1 MIKDITIEDL
11 RSLSIELLTRT
22 FLELRQ
28 HNISEDDIVSL
39 SLILA
44 EDLKKDFSNM
54 NIEDVKESFRQGIRS
69 TDDFLIGPKVWYKW
83 IKNFRQIIWNNE
95 GVESNMQDKRLAYR
109 SRKGTGL
116 KKLNINDIKLINE
129 KRKI

>member
-1 MIKDITIEDL
+1 MIKELSIEDV
-11 RSLSIELLTRT
+11 RSLSIELLSKT

-44 EDLKKDFSNM
+44 EDLKKDFKNM
-54 NIEDVKESFRQGIRS
+54 EIDDIKESFRLGIRN

-83 IKNFRQIIWNNE
+83 IKQHRQIIWDNE
-95 GVESNMQDKRLAYR
+95 TVKDEYKDKRLSYR
-109 SRKGTGL
+109 KPG
-116 KKLNINDIKLINE
+116 IKLINNTI
-129 KRKI
+129 KDLKILSNGK

>member
-1 MIKDITIEDL
+1 MIKE
-11 RSLSIELLTRT
+11 LSIEDIRTESVDLLSKT

-28 HNISEDDIVSL
+28 NLSEDDIVSL

-54 NIEDVKESFRQGIRS
+54 YLEDVKEAFRLGIRN

-83 IKNFRQIIWNNE
+83 IKKHRQIIWNNE
-95 GVESNMQDKRLAYR
+95 DVDPIMQDKRLAYR
-109 SRKGTGL
+109 SRNGTGL
-116 KKLNINDIKLINE
+116 KKLSINDIKMI
-129 KRKI
+129 K